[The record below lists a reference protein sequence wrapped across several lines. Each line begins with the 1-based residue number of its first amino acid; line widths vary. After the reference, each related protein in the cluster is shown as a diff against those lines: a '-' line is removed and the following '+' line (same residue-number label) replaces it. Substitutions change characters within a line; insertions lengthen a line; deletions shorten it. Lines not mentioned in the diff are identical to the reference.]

1 MAPTGPPLHVCVVS
15 LRRRRIAFRLADG
28 NRGAKEGRHTEE
40 DEGEDEGD
48 GEDRADEKDDGELQR
63 SRQATARHGAGGSSV
78 PALQGGDPLARLL
91 GLWHAGPAE
100 LLGASKS
107 LVAVAAPVLTLL
119 AMQAI
124 GIGIAELVCNRFRR
138 RNRVLARALPTG

>member
-1 MAPTGPPLHVCVVS
+1 LAGLGLEGFFGRRPAISCTSGTCTSTVLHATYQPGETK
-15 LRRRRIAFRLADG
+15 RIREHTQLG
-28 NRGAKEGRHTEE
+28 NRGEKEGRHTEE

-48 GEDRADEKDDGELQR
+48 GEDREDEKDDGELRR
-63 SRQATARHGAGGSSV
+63 SRQAAARHGAGGSSV

-107 LVAVAAPVLTLL
+107 LVAVAAPVFCFFFWNV
-119 AMQAI
+119 Q
-124 GIGIAELVCNRFRR
+124 
-138 RNRVLARALPTG
+138 LPF

>member
-1 MAPTGPPLHVCVVS
+1 VEEGTRAGNWVTG
-15 LRRRRIAFRLADG
+15 G
-28 NRGAKEGRHTEE
+28 GGGGEGWRTEE
-40 DEGEDEGD
+40 DESEDEGN
-48 GEDRADEKDDGELQR
+48 GEDGADEKDDGDLRR
-63 SRQATARHGAGGSSV
+63 SRQAAARHGAGGSSV

-91 GLWHAGPAE
+91 GLSHAGPTE